1 MFARFAVSTPAHHE
15 VGSCYRSHLLSLQH
29 LMKEYLAARVP
40 ERLALLVERV
50 VTALRCTYPEEKETA
65 YSLEL
70 RMSGRV
76 EYAVRREVIL
86 DDLSKTVLY
95 QLESIGSS
103 LEPHRTIGKSR
114 SASKR
119 KPR

>member
-1 MFARFAVSTPAHHE
+1 MSW
-15 VGSCYRSHLLSLQH
+15 YRSHLLALQRP
-29 LMKEYLAARVP
+29 MKEFVTVLVP
-40 ERLALLVERV
+40 ERIALTVARV
-50 VTALRCTYPEEKETA
+50 VTAIRCTYPQEKETA

-76 EYAVRREVIL
+76 EYALRREVIM
-86 DDLSKTVLY
+86 DDLSKTVLF
-95 QLESIGSS
+95 QLDHMGSL